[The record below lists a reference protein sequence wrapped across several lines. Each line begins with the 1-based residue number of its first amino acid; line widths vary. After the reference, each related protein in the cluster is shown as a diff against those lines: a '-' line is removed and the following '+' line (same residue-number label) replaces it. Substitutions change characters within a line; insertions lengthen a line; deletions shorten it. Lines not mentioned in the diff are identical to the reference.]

1 MKKFSTEIMHKGEE
15 KTIAVWLDD
24 ETARLLQEYGDEGLK
39 HKYIVE
45 EYKVKLIE
53 RRESR
58 RHQSLERT
66 IEGGYEF
73 VDEKSNV
80 AEIVEGKEEIAKLYK
95 ALKILTEKQLYIL
108 KLHVLKRKT
117 FREISEE
124 MGLNLYTVYEH
135 YTTAKKK
142 LKKFLS

>member
-1 MKKFSTEIMHKGEE
+1 MKKFSTKIMHKGEE

-24 ETARLLQEYGDEGLK
+24 ETARLLQEYGDEVLK

-45 EYKVKLIE
+45 EYKVNLIE

-66 IEGGYEF
+66 IEGGREF
-73 VDEKSNV
+73 IDEKSDV